1 MSEVVNVFRRY
12 EKKFLLTKS
21 QRDELLP
28 LLRQRMQYDEYCPDG
43 QPYIVRNIYYDTVND
58 DMIRLSIEGPPFKEK
73 IRVRK
78 YGRFDVANDEVFIEI
93 KRKYKGIGIKRRV
106 RVTDEEAARVLARQP
121 IDQKADYY
129 SNQIL
134 REVAYLVKI
143 YHVVPAVF
151 MSYSRLAFIDRDD
164 PQFRLTIDDD
174 ILTRRVGF
182 DFSDGPSGTPLLTEG
197 YVLMEV
203 KVGKAMPLW
212 FAQALSQK
220 GVYLTSYSK
229 YGKEFESR
237 IRKEIAEDV

>member
-12 EKKFLLTKS
+12 EKKFLLTIR

-28 LLRQRMQYDEYCPDG
+28 LLKQRMAYDEYCPNG
-43 QPYIVRNIYYDTVND
+43 KPYIVRNIYYDTKND
-58 DMIRLSIEGPPFKEK
+58 DMIRLSIDRPPFKEK
-73 IRVRK
+73 IRLRK
-78 YGRFDVANDEVFIEI
+78 YGRFDVQNNEVFIEI
-93 KRKYKGIGIKRRV
+93 KRKYNGIGTKRRV
-106 RVTDEEAARVLARQP
+106 MVTDEEAAKVLARQP
-121 IDQKADYY
+121 IDRKSDYY

-134 REVAYLVKI
+134 SEVAYLVKI
-143 YHVVPAVF
+143 YHVVPTVF
-151 MSYSRLAFIDRDD
+151 MSYSRLAFTDRED

-174 ILTRRVGF
+174 ILTRRDCF
-182 DFSDGPSGTPLLTEG
+182 DFTKGPSGQPLLEEG
-197 YVLMEV
+197 YVVMEV

-212 FAQALSQK
+212 FAQALSHK